1 MRTAGFW
8 PRRRA
13 LPGGAGGKWARWVA
27 PAVFLLAVTGVVLLV
42 RSSLHSDSKAGSVA
56 TRPATAGHESPPA
69 TTSGRARVRV
79 PAQWYVI
86 RSGDTLDAIAAHF
99 GTSVD
104 KLLSLNPGVEPTTL
118 RPGQRV
124 RIK

>member
-1 MRTAGFW
+1 LLGR
-8 PRRRA
+8 
-13 LPGGAGGKWARWVA
+13 AGGTYARWIA
-27 PAVFLLAVTGVVLLV
+27 PVVFLLAVTGVVLLV
-42 RSSLHSDSKAGSVA
+42 RTSLRGDSKA
-56 TRPATAGHESPPA
+56 EPA
-69 TTSGRARVRV
+69 TTHSASAGHRTPPAAAGHARVRV

-99 GTSVD
+99 GSTVD

-118 RPGQRV
+118 RPGERV

>member
-1 MRTAGFW
+1 MG
-8 PRRRA
+8 RA
-13 LPGGAGGKWARWVA
+13 IGRDRGALLGGARGRYARWVA

-42 RSSLHSDSKAGSVA
+42 RTALRSDSKA
-56 TRPATAGHESPPA
+56 EPA
-69 TTSGRARVRV
+69 TTRSVAVQHESRPAATAGRARVRI

-99 GTSVD
+99 GTTVD
-104 KLLSLNPGVEPTTL
+104 KLLALNAGVEPTTL
-118 RPGQRV
+118 RPGERV